1 MLSNRQNSTL
11 TPFFDLNKQIWFVH
25 IWFEICIF
33 VIPSAV
39 SWRGPRGSAPGGVW
53 GGAPTGF
60 EGTEPLVG
68 FKRAK
73 PFCGIP
79 KGEALGGV
87 WGGAP
92 AGFQRAAP
100 FG

>member
-1 MLSNRQNSTL
+1 MFIIRN
-11 TPFFDLNKQIWFVH
+11 
-25 IWFEICIF
+25 WFEICIF

-39 SWRGPRGSAPGGVW
+39 SWRGLGRSPNGLRR
-53 GGAPTGF
+53 GGAPSGLQKG
-60 EGTEPLVG
+60 EDL
-68 FKRAK
+68 
-73 PFCGIP
+73 CGIP

-92 AGFQRAAP
+92 ADFQRAAP